1 MPGRV
6 ETDCET
12 RRRPQTGGRV
22 GAAVAQER
30 RKAELARRLQPGV
43 TAAPQITQ
51 KSLELLAHR
60 RPLEA
65 RARSGMDV
73 LGVV

>member
-1 MPGRV
+1 M
-6 ETDCET
+6 
-12 RRRPQTGGRV
+12 

-60 RPLEA
+60 KPLEA

-73 LGVV
+73 VGVV